1 MSLLGGVTWILAE
14 HYHEHNFSSR
24 CIKLPLGRNLCL
36 SRPPGISIPLHR
48 YLRGLHSHFPSL
60 GFQRYCESLDV
71 LRRPQTP
78 ETSSSLLYKWTFFFL
93 VIWRLQNIRI
103 ESEMESELWN
113 RLKLLRETWNVP
125 CWSLTFVT
133 DISAPCVCYWWWRWL
148 PFFLSLTEIPLQQLV
163 YKSFA
168 FSKQYFWW
176 VFEGQPSSSCR
187 GSKFLFRH
195 QGLGDERHSPER
207 EDQERSG
214 KTNSTQWK
222 QGKKMPRGRANKHK
236 HILKALK
243 GVCALV
249 LKFHC

>member
-1 MSLLGGVTWILAE
+1 
-14 HYHEHNFSSR
+14 
-24 CIKLPLGRNLCL
+24 
-36 SRPPGISIPLHR
+36 
-48 YLRGLHSHFPSL
+48 
-60 GFQRYCESLDV
+60 
-71 LRRPQTP
+71 
-78 ETSSSLLYKWTFFFL
+78 
-93 VIWRLQNIRI
+93 
-103 ESEMESELWN
+103 MESELWN
-113 RLKLLRETWNVP
+113 RLKLLWETWNVP

-163 YKSFA
+163 YKGFA

-176 VFEGQPSSSCR
+176 VFEGQPSSCCR

-236 HILKALK
+236 YVLKALK

-249 LKFHC
+249 LGLPRGNSTMSRALAPERSRQNIYSDSNERLEMNWRSSKST